1 VGQSTSICAVG
12 AATRGAGARRSNRG
26 IQEHLS
32 EAVNR
37 YGEAQTE
44 QVFTLYRPWLMDL
57 FAVVEAKDRAA
68 LLAALDR
75 VQASFKP

>member
-1 VGQSTSICAVG
+1 
-12 AATRGAGARRSNRG
+12 
-26 IQEHLS
+26 LS